1 MLYNLPI
8 NIINIIY
15 MENKSKLK
23 YYWLGL
29 IILIVIVVVV
39 MLSRNSE
46 SVTQQSQAQNTTNTS
61 TTNTVATKTNPIS
74 TSGLI
79 GTWVSSVPKK
89 GMQGSGKGTLN
100 GTNYKINFTGDINL
114 VVQKVENNVG
124 TGTITFSNLCLV
136 ATVTTPG
143 KPDVVRP
150 AQCLKSYTEPA
161 VMQINGNAIKY
172 TGPTVLGASIS
183 LTGTYTNDSFS
194 GTFERTSTSGTANG
208 TFDLTRLKS

>member
-89 GMQGSGKGTLN
+89 GMQGPERVRLME
-100 GTNYKINFTGDINL
+100 
-114 VVQKVENNVG
+114 Q
-124 TGTITFSNLCLV
+124 ITKLILPAISIWLCRKWKTML
-136 ATVTTPG
+136 APE
-143 KPDVVRP
+143 
-150 AQCLKSYTEPA
+150 Q
-161 VMQINGNAIKY
+161 
-172 TGPTVLGASIS
+172 
-183 LTGTYTNDSFS
+183 
-194 GTFERTSTSGTANG
+194 
-208 TFDLTRLKS
+208 

>member
-29 IILIVIVVVV
+29 IYFNSDCCCSNAIEKFRVRQRSNLKHKIPLTHRRQILSPQRQI
-39 MLSRNSE
+39 
-46 SVTQQSQAQNTTNTS
+46 QFQ
-61 TTNTVATKTNPIS
+61 

-124 TGTITFSNLCLV
+124 TGTITFQQFMLSRDCNYS
-136 ATVTTPG
+136 
-143 KPDVVRP
+143 R
-150 AQCLKSYTEPA
+150 E
-161 VMQINGNAIKY
+161 
-172 TGPTVLGASIS
+172 TGRRQTGAMSKI
-183 LTGTYTNDSFS
+183 LHGAGRYAD
-194 GTFERTSTSGTANG
+194 
-208 TFDLTRLKS
+208 